1 MTSRRLRS
9 AALISV
15 NRTSPVVLA
24 TLLLCGTAVWQF
36 FQNLLL
42 APFVPLPITL
52 ASFLLDAL
60 QVVAGSWLWN
70 LFRRGAVL
78 AVAVTSVRFASLAYQ
93 SYIFSSTGTD
103 PLTLASMGFSLLVG
117 SLIVGLVLSSWR
129 RMR

>member
-1 MTSRRLRS
+1 MTSRRLKS
-9 AALISV
+9 TALISI
-15 NRTSPVVLA
+15 NRTSSVVLA
-24 TLLLCGTAVWQF
+24 TVLLCGIGVWQF

-70 LFRRGAVL
+70 LFRRGAYLAL
-78 AVAVTSVRFASLAYQ
+78 AVSSVRFANLAYQ
-93 SYIFSSTGTD
+93 SYLFSSTGTD
-103 PLTLASMGFSLLVG
+103 PLTLASMAFSLLVG
-117 SLIVGLVLSSWR
+117 SLIVVLIVSSWR